1 MHGISLLEI
10 AEEGKAKTQKSIDT
24 IHEYMKI
31 FKENKTNTIILGCTH
46 YPIFDEI
53 IKKEFDYNVNLINP
67 GMMIAEKT
75 KQVLEI
81 NNIKNEG
88 KKSDLKIVISKN
100 EINFEERA
108 KKILK
113 SSKKLDIT

>member
-1 MHGISLLEI
+1 
-10 AEEGKAKTQKSIDT
+10 
-24 IHEYMKI
+24 MKI
-31 FKENKTNTIILGCTH
+31 FKEKKINTIILGCTH

-53 IKKEFDYNVNLINP
+53 IKKEFDYNVNLINT
-67 GMMIAEKT
+67 GKMVAKKV
-75 KQVLEI
+75 KQILEL
-81 NNIKNEG
+81 NNIKNDG

-113 SSKKLDIT
+113 STKKLDITYFY